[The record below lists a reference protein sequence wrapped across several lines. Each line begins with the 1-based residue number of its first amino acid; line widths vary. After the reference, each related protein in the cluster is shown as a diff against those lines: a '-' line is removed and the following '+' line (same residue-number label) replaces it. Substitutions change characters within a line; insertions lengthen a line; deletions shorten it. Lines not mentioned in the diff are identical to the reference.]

1 VLLSTTNKLELKGTL
16 IFWSVNGDLMLQQN
30 LIIGSQLKIDIEQWA
45 NGMYM
50 LQLIGTN
57 KTENFKFI
65 KQE

>member
-1 VLLSTTNKLELKGTL
+1 MLE
-16 IFWSVNGDLMLQQN
+16 QN
-30 LIIGSQLKIDIEQWA
+30 LITSNQLKIDIEQWA